1 MFAGGGFYL
10 MLLVYEVWN
19 QSYQKCR
26 CNTDLLSDFDDSDF
40 DDFEDSAL
48 NQKRYYSYIKF
59 EQLVA

>member
-19 QSYQKCR
+19 QSYQKC
-26 CNTDLLSDFDDSDF
+26 TDLLSDFDDSDF
-40 DDFEDSAL
+40 DGFEDSAL
-48 NQKRYYSYIKF
+48 CQKRYYSYIKF